1 MTVWNP
7 ARELHTLIENAL
19 HVNQEISAEQAWKQL
34 FSITELPD
42 LLLVLDAVIKLP
54 RQVRTFVDCL
64 DNDDQDQELLLQG
77 LDEIDILLRTQ
88 QLSLP
93 WGNVAARLENLRV
106 PRVNLLHA
114 ASAIR
119 RGGLEVALED
129 EEIEELLRQLSQLIQ
144 DLEASTLPR
153 NLRQL
158 LVSQLRAVELSLLR
172 IGALGPEYAAENI
185 DHVLGTLVRIDDVT
199 DLPQE
204 PLEATVKWLRR
215 AVVVVNIVR
224 IILGIKYG
232 HDLGTHLPSW
242 FPPPEL
248 PTGHGG
254 GGQ

>member
-1 MTVWNP
+1 VTVWNP
-7 ARELHTLIENAL
+7 ARELHTLIENGL
-19 HVNQEISAEQAWKQL
+19 HVSQDISAEQAWKQL
-34 FSITELPD
+34 FSVSDLPD

-54 RQVRTFVDCL
+54 RQVRTFVECL
-64 DNDDQDQELLLQG
+64 DNDDEELLLAG
-77 LDEIDILLRTQ
+77 LGEIDALLRTQ

-93 WGNVAARLENLRV
+93 WGNVAARLENLHV

-119 RGGLEVALED
+119 RGNLEVALED
-129 EEIEELLRQLSQLIQ
+129 EEIEELLRELSLLIQ
-144 DLEASTLPR
+144 NLESSTLPR

-172 IGALGPEYAAENI
+172 IEALGPEYAAENI
-185 DHVLGTLVRIDDVT
+185 DHVLGTLVRIDDIS

-215 AVVVVNIVR
+215 AVTVVNIVR
-224 IILGIKYG
+224 LILGVKYG
-232 HDLGTHLPSW
+232 HDLGSHLPSW

-248 PTGHGG
+248 PPGHKKGG
-254 GGQ
+254 S